1 MRIGGVEK
9 SQFFWIGH
17 FEFIFSKKNFFSWKK
32 IKMAD
37 SEKLSFSKPPILN
50 FFFSKI
56 SWIGPW
62 VSGINWCEGHQC
74 GSTYICCQISKICIA
89 MECNIVCTIVHIQT
103 FDKKLRIKNTFLY
116 QYWKAFSCKVR
127 YYIWLSTIYNL
138 IFSFYIETETKNKK
152 REITLLH
159 LVVSHSI

>member
-1 MRIGGVEK
+1 M
-9 SQFFWIGH
+9 FWAGNQGNH
-17 FEFIFSKKNFFSWKK
+17 KNFDPSLILKKLWFVFIWRKQKKKKKK
-32 IKMAD
+32 IKNGQLKKTEFFKTTN
-37 SEKLSFSKPPILN
+37 SQ

-62 VSGINWCEGHQC
+62 ISRINWCEGHQC

-138 IFSFYIETETKNKK
+138 NFQFLYWD
-152 REITLLH
+152 
-159 LVVSHSI
+159 